1 MKSILQFLKPLLPIA
16 LVFVQLFNLFATGK
30 IFEKPAV
37 DDGLSANLPAYERN
51 VYRAGILSAG
61 YYDSFWYEPV
71 SVLTTRPHREV
82 EFNWGYG
89 GLLSLSYKMAVLD
102 DSYLTRC
109 EKAVDGLRYYR
120 REVDGRFDGYSYSRA
135 VFKDDAQNGVA
146 YDDNMW
152 LARDLIGLY
161 ELTGQRK
168 YLNLAVEIADFI
180 IRDAFVNLDPQIF
193 RDYGFSV
200 EDGSP
205 LGGFY
210 WDDRHDALH
219 ACSNGPAVQLLAA
232 LYRITGNVSYLEHAE
247 KSYNFLQY
255 LVRPDGVLHDLMRFN
270 KDSENNITGII
281 QPDGPP
287 YTYNSG
293 SPITGAVELYR
304 ATGKTKYLDTA
315 KYWAASADAYFAKDS
330 GVDGL
335 KSYPTGNIWF
345 NLILL
350 NGYLSLAPYDA
361 ENTAVYIGHLQKTI
375 DYAYEHYLTK
385 SRRPVY
391 GQYLP
396 NDWINGWGN
405 QIPKDVWVL
414 DTSSQ
419 AEIFATLAIYE
430 GQAVGD

>member
-1 MKSILQFLKPLLPIA
+1 MNSILQFLKPLLPMA
-16 LVFVQLFNLFATGK
+16 LVLVQLFNLFATGK

-37 DDGLSANLPAYERN
+37 DDGYSAALPAYERN
-51 VYRAGILSAG
+51 IYRAKVLSDG

-71 SVLTTRPHREV
+71 SVLTNRPHREI
-82 EFNWGYG
+82 ESNWGYG
-89 GLLSLSYKMAVLD
+89 GLLSLTYKMARLD
-102 DSYLTRC
+102 SSYLAKC
-109 EKAVDGLRYYR
+109 EKVVDGLRYYR
-120 REVDGRFDGYSYSRA
+120 RVVDGKFDGYSYFRSF
-135 VFKDDAQNGVA
+135 FKDQTTSGVA

-168 YLNLAVEIADFI
+168 YLNLAVEIADYI
-180 IRDAFVNLDPQIF
+180 IQDAFVDLDPQIF

-200 EDGSP
+200 EDGMP

-232 LYRITGNVSYLEHAE
+232 LYRITGNGTYLEHAE

-281 QPDGPP
+281 HPDGPP
-287 YTYNSG
+287 YAYNSG
-293 SPITGAVELYR
+293 SPITGAVELYK
-304 ATGKTKYLDTA
+304 ATAETKYLDTA

-330 GVDGL
+330 GVDSL
-335 KSYPTGNIWF
+335 KSFPTGNIWF

-350 NGYLSLAPYDA
+350 NGYTALAPYDA
-361 ENTAVYIGHLQKTI
+361 ENTAVYINNVQKSI

-396 NDWINGWGN
+396 NDWINGWGSQN
-405 QIPKDVWVL
+405 PKDVWVL

-419 AEIFATLAIYE
+419 AEIFAALAIYE
-430 GQAVGD
+430 GHRA